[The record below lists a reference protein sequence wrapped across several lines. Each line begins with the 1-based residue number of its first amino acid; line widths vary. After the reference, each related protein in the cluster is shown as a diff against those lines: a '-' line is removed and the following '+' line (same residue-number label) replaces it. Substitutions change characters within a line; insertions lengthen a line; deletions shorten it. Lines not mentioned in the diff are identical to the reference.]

1 MAIDERRARA
11 RALATKA
18 VAEGRPT
25 AWFDELYR
33 EADAGQAIVPWD
45 DRVANPHL
53 VRWLDRHPARVV
65 PGAAALDVGC
75 GTGDNAAELA
85 RRGLEVTAFDV
96 SDAAVTVA
104 RTRFAEAACAGT
116 IRFVTA
122 DALALPRAW
131 HGAFAL
137 VVEVYTLQVLPP
149 VPRAQAARELAAA
162 VAPGGTLVVV
172 ARGREADEPEGQ
184 MPWPLLRR
192 EVEAIAAHGLRLV
205 DLDDYL
211 DDESPPVRRLVAT
224 FERPV

>member
-1 MAIDERRARA
+1 MAIDEKRARA
-11 RALATKA
+11 RALAAKA
-18 VAEGRPT
+18 VGEGRPT

-33 EADAGQAIVPWD
+33 EADAGTAIVPWD

-53 VRWLDRHPARVV
+53 VRWLDGHADRLR

-96 SDAAVTVA
+96 SEAAVAVA
-104 RTRFAEAACAGT
+104 RTRFGDAK

-122 DALALPRAW
+122 DALALPPAW
-131 HGAFAL
+131 RGAFAL

-149 VPRAQAARELAAA
+149 APRAQAARELAAA

-205 DLDDYL
+205 ELDDYL

-224 FERPV
+224 FER

>member
-1 MAIDERRARA
+1 MAIDEKRARA

-18 VAEGRPT
+18 VAEGRPI

-33 EADAGQAIVPWD
+33 EADAGAAIVPWD

-53 VRWLDRHPARVV
+53 VRWLDGHADRLR

-85 RRGLEVTAFDV
+85 RRGLEVTAFDI
-96 SDAAVTVA
+96 SEAAVAVA
-104 RTRFAEAACAGT
+104 RRRFADAT
-116 IRFVTA
+116 IHFQTA
-122 DALALPRAW
+122 DALELPPAW
-131 HGAFAL
+131 QGAFAL

-149 VPRAQAARELAAA
+149 GPRAQAARELAAA

-172 ARGREADEPEGQ
+172 ARGREAHEPEGQ
-184 MPWPLLRR
+184 MPWPLLRP
-192 EVEAIAAHGLRLV
+192 EVEGIAAHGLRLV
-205 DLDDYL
+205 ELDDYL

-224 FERPV
+224 FERRAFER